1 MTIRP
6 IKTILAGGAL
16 LAALASSAPARADK
30 AHPVI
35 GFTAYDMSSFISLGK
50 LGAEQVAKA
59 NGAKLL
65 WNSAHMDVNNQIS
78 QIQQFINQKVDAIV
92 IAAVNSATLGP
103 QVAAAKAAGI
113 PVVIT
118 NLTVSPA
125 TQADAVSYVGP
136 DDVAAGKTEATYLIN
151 AIHGKGGVVVL
162 QGPLGQSGEIDR
174 TKGIKQALA
183 EHPEVKLLAI
193 QPANWKRTEAY
204 SVAQDFLSRYGSQLD
219 GVISE
224 NDDMAIGTIQAL
236 REKGLAGKIPVVGVD
251 GIKDGMRAVRDGN
264 EIETNLQDGP
274 LELGMATQVAVAV
287 ARGEAAPK
295 QALFIMPEI
304 TKSNVGHYYQ
314 QMFVAPKAFIS
325 SLPAL
330 VKKNLASGH
339 YAEQ

>member
-1 MTIRP
+1 MTTLSIRS
-6 IKTILAGGAL
+6 A
-16 LAALASSAPARADK
+16 LAAFTMLAASAASLPAWADK

-35 GFTAYDMSSFISLGK
+35 GVTVYDMSSFISLSK
-50 LGAEQVAKA
+50 LGVEKVAKA
-59 NGAKLL
+59 NGATVL

-78 QIQQFINQKVDAIV
+78 QIQQFINQKVDAIE

-103 QVAAAKAAGI
+103 QVAAAKQAGI

-118 NLTVSPA
+118 NLTVSPS

-136 DDVAAGKTEATYLIN
+136 DDVAAGKNEATTLIN
-151 AIHGKGGVVVL
+151 AIGGKGGVVVL

-183 EHPEVKLLAI
+183 EHPDVKLLAI

-204 SVAQDFLSRYGSQLD
+204 SVAQDFLSRYGSKID
-219 GVISE
+219 GVIAE

-274 LELGMATQVAVAV
+274 LELGMATQVAIDAV
-287 ARGEAAPK
+287 KGKPVPKEA
-295 QALFIMPEI
+295 LLILPEI
-304 TKSNVGHYYQ
+304 TKSNVAHYYQ
-314 QMFVAPKAFIS
+314 QMFVAPKKFID

>member
-1 MTIRP
+1 MTKRLS
-6 IKTILAGGAL
+6 IK
-16 LAALASSAPARADK
+16 AALAGCTMLAAASSPAWADK

-35 GFTAYDMSSFISLGK
+35 GFTAYDMSSFISFGK
-50 LGAEQVAKA
+50 LGVEAVAKA
-59 NGAKLL
+59 DHVKVL

-136 DDVAAGKTEATYLIN
+136 DDVAAGRNEAEHLIS
-151 AIHGKGGVVVL
+151 AIGGKGGVVVL

-174 TKGIKQALA
+174 TKGIKEALA
-183 EHPEVKLLAI
+183 KHPDVKLLAI

-204 SVAQDFLSRYGSQLD
+204 SVAQDFLSRYGSKID

-274 LELGMATQVAVAV
+274 LELGMATQVAID
-287 ARGEAAPK
+287 AAEGKPVPK
-295 QALFIMPEI
+295 EALFIMPEI
-304 TKSNVGHYYQ
+304 TKSNVAHYYQ
-314 QMFVAPKAFIS
+314 QMFVAPQKFIDD
-325 SLPAL
+325 LPAL
-330 VKKNLASGH
+330 VNKNLASGH